1 MADWQAFAESFLNR
15 SAEGIRARTASAIE
29 YEERQRELARTT
41 GTKSFKLKK
50 SAAQQMGALGSQA
63 KSLGAT
69 DAMIAAAIDSGPTGL
84 VDLSKNLGD
93 LKVSL
98 GDRWTPEAALNSVD
112 IPEAY
117 ETMKYEPDWMQK
129 RIKSTVGLGDPTVG
143 DYKAPESSFLK
154 DIFGFNA
161 RDQARVRLDSE
172 LGVGGYSL
180 LDLNE
185 LASQSDY
192 ESLMEGAYVNF
203 SPVKVFDPDDI
214 DTETLNLDRQ
224 VELRL
229 ENNPEFVK
237 LETQLASIEDSND
250 TMYIGTEGAALRA
263 KHMSEV
269 QSQISA
275 MRAQAATTYARGR
288 ASIYSGG
295 GYYESMAPALE
306 AFGVDIASLTQK
318 PEDEE
323 LPPITKAAVAVEETG
338 GSTDVDEDNS
348 VTYSH
353 PVFKQYSD
361 DGKIKFTHDSSGKVQ
376 SAVVTVAGQQVVV
389 NDPAEVDELFDY
401 TLSPDKTTAGPE
413 LDLTNV
419 GADLSETPA
428 GDMPTLNPALMTEE
442 EFDSLSRQQKEAAG
456 LPVSALGDWMT
467 SHLSEEDRDARVAM
481 IDLKR
486 NVDPEAFYKIT
497 MSGLNLNRPMKVK
510 GSNLKYIPDAAIAR
524 GYNNVSISSFDIDED
539 IPRKTVTKRKLI
551 KTYETA
557 GAEGEVQIE
566 GEANTG
572 MMSPIRPKRRPDGT
586 ETAPTEEEASQQVL
600 EASKPLEDFVRGYGQ
615 DVVTYL
621 VENGFAADD
630 DTDEIREGLAMWFDE
645 NAGKLGE
652 MPDFDDMGGLVFLMK
667 QALSGVNPDL
677 SDNPEVQ

>member
-1 MADWQAFAESFLNR
+1 
-15 SAEGIRARTASAIE
+15 
-29 YEERQRELARTT
+29 
-41 GTKSFKLKK
+41 
-50 SAAQQMGALGSQA
+50 
-63 KSLGAT
+63 
-69 DAMIAAAIDSGPTGL
+69 L

-129 RIKSTVGLGDPTVG
+129 RIKSTLGLGDPTVG

-250 TMYIGTEGAALRA
+250 TMYASTEGAALRA

-361 DGKIKFTHDSSGKVQ
+361 DNKIKFIHDSSGKVQ
-376 SAVVTVAGQQVVV
+376 SAVVTVKGQQVVV
-389 NDPAEVDELFDY
+389 NDPTEVDELFNY

-524 GYNNVSISSFDIDED
+524 GYNNVSISSFGIDED

-572 MMSPIRPKRRPDGT
+572 MMSPIKPKRRPDGT

-600 EASKPLEDFVRGYGQ
+600 EASKPLEEFVKGHGQ
-615 DVVTYL
+615 DVVSYL

-677 SDNPEVQ
+677 SDNPEV

>member
-1 MADWQAFAESFLNR
+1 
-15 SAEGIRARTASAIE
+15 
-29 YEERQRELARTT
+29 
-41 GTKSFKLKK
+41 
-50 SAAQQMGALGSQA
+50 
-63 KSLGAT
+63 
-69 DAMIAAAIDSGPTGL
+69 
-84 VDLSKNLGD
+84 
-93 LKVSL
+93 
-98 GDRWTPEAALNSVD
+98 
-112 IPEAY
+112 
-117 ETMKYEPDWMQK
+117 
-129 RIKSTVGLGDPTVG
+129 
-143 DYKAPESSFLK
+143 
-154 DIFGFNA
+154 
-161 RDQARVRLDSE
+161 
-172 LGVGGYSL
+172 
-180 LDLNE
+180 
-185 LASQSDY
+185 
-192 ESLMEGAYVNF
+192 
-203 SPVKVFDPDDI
+203 
-214 DTETLNLDRQ
+214 
-224 VELRL
+224 
-229 ENNPEFVK
+229 
-237 LETQLASIEDSND
+237 
-250 TMYIGTEGAALRA
+250 
-263 KHMSEV
+263 
-269 QSQISA
+269 

-306 AFGVDIASLTQK
+306 AFGVDIASLMQK

-353 PVFKQYSD
+353 PRFNQYSD
-361 DGKIKFTHDSSGKVQ
+361 DGKIKFIHDSSGKVV
-376 SAVVTVAGQQVVV
+376 SAVVTVNGQQVVV
-389 NDPAEVDELFDY
+389 NDPTEVEELFNY

-572 MMSPIRPKRRPDGT
+572 MMSPIKPKRRPDGT

-600 EASKPLEDFVRGYGQ
+600 EASKPLEEFVKGYGQ
-615 DVVTYL
+615 DVVSYL

-677 SDNPEVQ
+677 SDNPEV

>member
-15 SAEGIRARTASAIE
+15 SAEGIRARSLAAEE

-41 GTKSFKLKK
+41 GTRSFKLKR

-84 VDLSKNLGD
+84 VDLSKNLND
-93 LKVSL
+93 LKTSL

-154 DIFGFNA
+154 SIFGFDA
-161 RDQARVRLDSE
+161 REQARVRLDSE

-203 SPVKVFDPDDI
+203 SPVKVFDPEN
-214 DTETLNLDRQ
+214 TSSESLNFTKMLD
-224 VELRL
+224 LRL
-229 ENNPEFVK
+229 DAKSDYKGLQRQYEDIEEDYKYASLENGEEQRKKDLAAVSLQMGEIK
-237 LETQLASIEDSND
+237 SETARILALE
-250 TMYIGTEGAALRA
+250 G
-263 KHMSEV
+263 
-269 QSQISA
+269 
-275 MRAQAATTYARGR
+275 
-288 ASIYSGG
+288 ASIYTGG
-295 GYYESMAPALE
+295 GYIE
-306 AFGVDIASLTQK
+306 AMSPLLQSYGVDIASLTQK

-323 LPPITKAAVAVEETG
+323 LPPITKAAVAVEEKG
-338 GSTDVDEDNS
+338 GATDFVDNNS

-353 PVFKQYSD
+353 PTFKQYSE
-361 DGKIKFTHDSSGKVQ
+361 DGKIKFIHDSSGKVQ

-389 NDPAEVDELFDY
+389 NDPAEVEELFDY
-401 TLSPDKTTAGPE
+401 TLDPDKTTAGPE

-428 GDMPTLNPALMTEE
+428 GEMPTLNPALMTEE
-442 EFDSLSRQQKEAAG
+442 EFDALSRQQKEAAG

-572 MMSPIRPKRRPDGT
+572 MMSPIKPKRRPDGT

-600 EASKPLEDFVRGYGQ
+600 EASKPLEEFVKGYGQ

-667 QALSGVNPDL
+667 QALSGVKPDL
-677 SDNPEVQ
+677 SDNPEV

>member
-1 MADWQAFAESFLNR
+1 
-15 SAEGIRARTASAIE
+15 
-29 YEERQRELARTT
+29 
-41 GTKSFKLKK
+41 
-50 SAAQQMGALGSQA
+50 
-63 KSLGAT
+63 
-69 DAMIAAAIDSGPTGL
+69 MIAAAIDSGPTGL

-129 RIKSTVGLGDPTVG
+129 RIKSTLGLGDPTVG
-143 DYKAPESSFLK
+143 DYKAPKGSFLK

-214 DTETLNLDRQ
+214 GTETFNLNKQIDLI
-224 VELRL
+224 L
-229 ENNPEFVK
+229 EGNSEFLE
-237 LETQLASIEDSND
+237 LETQLDNIKKSND
-250 TMYIGTEGAALRA
+250 TMYASTEGAALRA

-275 MRAQAATTYARGR
+275 MRAQAATTHARGR

-295 GYYESMAPALE
+295 GYYEAMTPALE
-306 AFGVDIASLTQK
+306 ALGVDIASLMQK

-353 PVFKQYSD
+353 PRFNQYSD
-361 DGKIKFTHDSSGKVQ
+361 DGKIKFIHDSSGKVV
-376 SAVVTVAGQQVVV
+376 SAVVTVKGQQVVV
-389 NDPAEVDELFDY
+389 DDPVEVDELFNY

-428 GDMPTLNPALMTEE
+428 GDMPTLNPTLMTEE

-572 MMSPIRPKRRPDGT
+572 MMSPIKPKRRPDGT

-600 EASKPLEDFVRGYGQ
+600 EASKPLEEFVKGHGQ
-615 DVVTYL
+615 DVVSYL

-630 DTDEIREGLAMWFDE
+630 DTDEIREGLAMWFEE

-652 MPDFDDMGGLVFLMK
+652 MTDFDDMGGLVFLMK

-677 SDNPEVQ
+677 SDNPEV